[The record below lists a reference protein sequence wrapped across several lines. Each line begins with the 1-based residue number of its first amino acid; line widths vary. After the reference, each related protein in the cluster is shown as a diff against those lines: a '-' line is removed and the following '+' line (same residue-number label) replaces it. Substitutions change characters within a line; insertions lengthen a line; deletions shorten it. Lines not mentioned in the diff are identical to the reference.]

1 MLPMIC
7 LSERHPQVQQ
17 SNSVTMETVLH
28 PQSTELVCTAVLD
41 RAISP
46 YLFLEGFAVANRTLR
61 YCRAKINPWK
71 LRRQL

>member
-7 LSERHPQVQQ
+7 LRERHPQVQQ

-28 PQSTELVCTAVLD
+28 PQSTELVSTAVLD

-46 YLFLEGFAVANRTLR
+46 YLFLEGFAVASRTLR
-61 YCRAKINPWK
+61 YRRAKINPWK